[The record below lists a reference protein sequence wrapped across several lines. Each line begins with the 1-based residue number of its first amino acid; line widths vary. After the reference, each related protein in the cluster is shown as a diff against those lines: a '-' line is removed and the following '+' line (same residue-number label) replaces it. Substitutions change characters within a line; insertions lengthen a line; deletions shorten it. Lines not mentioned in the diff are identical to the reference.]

1 MWRMAL
7 QTWKKNK
14 KNCDGNHMVSQS
26 IKSHVGY
33 LPVLIAHDITGGL
46 SQEGQSSAEGGPP
59 VTVGGPLA
67 KTQKKVKKW

>member
-1 MWRMAL
+1 
-7 QTWKKNK
+7 
-14 KNCDGNHMVSQS
+14 MVSQS

-67 KTQKKVKKW
+67 KTQKKVKK